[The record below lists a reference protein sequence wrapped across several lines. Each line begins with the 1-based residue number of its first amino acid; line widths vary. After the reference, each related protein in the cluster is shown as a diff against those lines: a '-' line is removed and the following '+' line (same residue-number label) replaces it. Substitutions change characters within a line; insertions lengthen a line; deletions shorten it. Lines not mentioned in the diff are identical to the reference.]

1 MANPPCEKLSPSEFQ
16 QLQDFAAYSNKTI
29 ADVLEEFEDGGCL
42 ADYDPN
48 EDIDL
53 QGFQKFLDCFLEVST
68 PEDLSRH
75 LFQTFV
81 HPPSQADIKGG
92 ALQNSCHGGPRLV
105 AGKSGQFYEKLHE
118 ITDKLHHLGTKERR
132 GSEVDCPA
140 NNNHL
145 VDNSPGKCLMK
156 SNGCNIVE
164 PGVDLNTH
172 LSTARVPL
180 KEISAYLT
188 LLEGGK
194 PEDKLECQIRN
205 IVGTNIHQG
214 SCFSYVPYVRH

>member
-1 MANPPCEKLSPSEFQ
+1 MCQTKL
-16 QLQDFAAYSNKTI
+16 N
-29 ADVLEEFEDGGCL
+29 
-42 ADYDPN
+42 
-48 EDIDL
+48 
-53 QGFQKFLDCFLEVST
+53 
-68 PEDLSRH
+68 
-75 LFQTFV
+75 LF
-81 HPPSQADIKGG
+81 
-92 ALQNSCHGGPRLV
+92 QNSCHGGPRLV

-132 GSEVDCPA
+132 GDTFTFIHLSETWHIVLPGSEVDCPA

-145 VDNSPGKCLMK
+145 VDNSPGKCLNK

-164 PGVDLNTH
+164 PGVDLNT
-172 LSTARVPL
+172 TRVPL

-214 SCFSYVPYVRH
+214 SCFSYVPYVRHW